1 MANEQLKR
9 AIEFFLELRFSYF
22 FNQSS
27 VYPVNSSS
35 DGSLS
40 DFQQMM
46 KKMSKALNSLIDI
59 CRMVLRTGTG
69 ELSKEKIQEVLKAAE
84 EAFLFIKSTNDDC
97 QIDDL

>member
-27 VYPVNSSS
+27 VCPVKTSP
-35 DGSLS
+35 DCSLS

-46 KKMSKALNSLIDI
+46 QKTSKALNTIIDI

-69 ELSKEKIQEVLKAAE
+69 ELSREKLQELLKVAE
-84 EAFLFIKSTNDDC
+84 EAFFFIQSPSK
-97 QIDDL
+97 